1 MPQLKQD
8 VEKILRKETLITL
21 ALYLLFFLWW
31 YATAYMTESDPAKYS
46 YIFGFPKWFFL
57 SCIAGYIGI
66 SVLLW
71 LCVKFFFTDI
81 PFDGEEQKDE

>member
-1 MPQLKQD
+1 LKQD
-8 VEKILRKETLITL
+8 VQKILRKESLITV

-46 YIFGFPKWFFL
+46 YILGFPKWFFL
-57 SCIAGYIGI
+57 SCIVGYIGV

-81 PFDGEEQKDE
+81 PFDGENNNNE